1 MTALAIVTAAVRA
14 DFSRAPTRAETPAIG
29 SVARLHG
36 VQGLVHRRLQRS
48 TATEG
53 WTTSVRDELSAAY
66 RQQLALE
73 LLRARELRRVV
84 EALGDAGVELLVL
97 KGAALAYCLYEEPSL
112 RERGD
117 TDLLVREVDRTRA
130 HRTLISLGYRPWS
143 AMGSRVASY
152 QQTYI
157 SDHHNIDL
165 HWRLSNAQLFASTLS
180 YEEMASGS
188 TPVPR
193 LGAHARRPGD
203 VHAMLHA
210 LMHRATHIR
219 APYYVRGD
227 RYREPN
233 RLIWLYDIHLLA
245 NRFDASHWD
254 EFVALAKR
262 AQVAAVCLDGLAVT
276 RARLGTV
283 LPAHVVAHL
292 DAVGSTEPSAAYL
305 SAGGLR
311 HALIELRAV
320 SSWSGRLQLLG
331 DVFLPHPEHMFS
343 KYGTNRRSLLP
354 WLYVRRAVEGLV
366 KAARPED

>member
-1 MTALAIVTAAVRA
+1 
-14 DFSRAPTRAETPAIG
+14 
-29 SVARLHG
+29 
-36 VQGLVHRRLQRS
+36 
-48 TATEG
+48 
-53 WTTSVRDELSAAY
+53 
-66 RQQLALE
+66 
-73 LLRARELRRVV
+73 
-84 EALGDAGVELLVL
+84 
-97 KGAALAYCLYEEPSL
+97 
-112 RERGD
+112 
-117 TDLLVREVDRTRA
+117 
-130 HRTLISLGYRPWS
+130 
-143 AMGSRVASY
+143 
-152 QQTYI
+152 
-157 SDHHNIDL
+157 
-165 HWRLSNAQLFASTLS
+165 
-180 YEEMASGS
+180 
-188 TPVPR
+188 
-193 LGAHARRPGD
+193 
-203 VHAMLHA
+203 MLHA